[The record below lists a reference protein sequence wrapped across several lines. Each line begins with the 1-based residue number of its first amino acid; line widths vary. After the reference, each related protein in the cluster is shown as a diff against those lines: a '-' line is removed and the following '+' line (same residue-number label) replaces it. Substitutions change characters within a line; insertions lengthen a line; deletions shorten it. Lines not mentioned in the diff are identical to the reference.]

1 MPDGQYWKRRME
13 SLEKM
18 LHDKGA
24 DYARYIDREFE
35 RSIRSLEKE
44 IEQWYSR
51 LAVNNEISLPA
62 AKELLRRNELEDFH
76 MDVREYIKKGE
87 NLQYDSRWA
96 KQLENASAKVH
107 ISRLEALKIQMQQ
120 EYEVLFGNMT
130 DGLDRTLRDI
140 YINGYNHTAYELM
153 RGRGVW
159 SNFHTLDTRRI
170 EKAVNTIWANDGKN
184 FSARCWAN
192 KEKLI
197 GELSV
202 VLTQSVIRG
211 DPPRKAIEQLSKRM
225 RVSKHQSGRLIMTE
239 SAFISSQSQKDCY
252 NDLGVEKFEFLATL
266 DNLTSEIC
274 RQMDGMVFKMSDYQ
288 IGINA
293 PPLHCFCR
301 SCTVPYFEDDFGQ
314 PEKRAARGPDG
325 KVTYVDGNM
334 TYKEWAGKYLKDG
347 GIQTDTAGSGV
358 SVHKQPKV
366 LEKVDFSNRDVVL
379 SKLAGYEMAIA
390 DSSVEN
396 AIVATKDGQIIQCY
410 GDLDAVYP
418 NIDLKD
424 RLTGAVVTH
433 NHPAGSANEYSF
445 SDDDINLFMDSKLE
459 VLRGIDEKYVYELN
473 RNPADRD
480 THLPIFD
487 IDEYSARHDRVI
499 SRAEE
504 LGIGYRR
511 YARE

>member
-1 MPDGQYWKRRME
+1 ME
-13 SLEKM
+13 AIEKM

-35 RSIRSLEKE
+35 KSIHSLEKE
-44 IEQWYSR
+44 IEVWYSR
-51 LAVNNEISLPA
+51 LADNNEISLSA

-76 MDVREYIKKGE
+76 MSVNEYIKKGE
-87 NLQYDSRWA
+87 SLQYDPRWA

-107 ISRLEALKIQMQQ
+107 ISRLEALKLQMQQ

-140 YINGYNHTAYELM
+140 YISGYNHTAYELM
-153 RGRGVW
+153 AGTGVF
-159 SNFHTLDTRRI
+159 SSFHILDTRRI
-170 EKAVNTIWANDGKN
+170 EKAVNTIWANDGKT

-192 KEKLI
+192 KQKLVN
-197 GELSV
+197 ELST
-202 VLTQSVIRG
+202 VLTQGIIRG
-211 DPPRKAIEQLSKRM
+211 DTPRKIIDQLAKRM
-225 RVSKHQSGRLIMTE
+225 RVSKYQAGRLIMTE

-252 NDLGVEKFEFLATL
+252 DELGVEQFEFVATL
-266 DNLTSEIC
+266 DNKTSEIC
-274 RQMDGMVFKMSDYQ
+274 QQMDGRVFDMSDYQ
-288 IGINA
+288 IGVNA

-314 PEKRAARGPDG
+314 SEKRAARGPDG

-334 TYKEWAGKYLKDG
+334 TYKEWSEKYLKG
-347 GIQTDTAGSGV
+347 GEIQTGAADNGV
-358 SVHKQPKV
+358 PAHKEPKV
-366 LEKVDFSNRDVVL
+366 LEKVDFSNRDMVL

-390 DSSVEN
+390 GSSIEN
-396 AIVATKDGQIIQCY
+396 AIVATRDGQIIQCF

-418 NIDLKD
+418 NMDLKD

-433 NHPAGSANEYSF
+433 NHPSGSVNEYSF
-445 SDDDINLFMDSKLE
+445 SDDDINLFMDNKLE

-487 IDEYSARHDRVI
+487 IDEYGARHDRVI